1 VLRGIACGTN
11 PVIDAASSQRGE
23 AQWAAGTA
31 RAVPMA
37 PITPSSATV
46 RSGGSPCV
54 CIAAHPARADDVLT
68 ELHELGGAREGR
80 NKALVIFRPV
90 ASDSGG
96 QQPAQRSS

>member
-1 VLRGIACGTN
+1 M
-11 PVIDAASSQRGE
+11 
-23 AQWAAGTA
+23 AAGSA
-31 RAVPMA
+31 RPVPMA
-37 PITPSSATV
+37 PITPSSTTV
-46 RSGGSPCV
+46 RSGESPFV
-54 CIAAHPARADDVLT
+54 SIAAHPARADDVLT

>member
-1 VLRGIACGTN
+1 MLAIATTALATAKTTRPPPGQGDR
-11 PVIDAASSQRGE
+11 PQR
-23 AQWAAGTA
+23 
-31 RAVPMA
+31 R
-37 PITPSSATV
+37 IT
-46 RSGGSPCV
+46 CV
-54 CIAAHPARADDVLT
+54 SIAAHPARADDVLT

>member
-1 VLRGIACGTN
+1 MGCG
-11 PVIDAASSQRGE
+11 QR
-23 AQWAAGTA
+23 APRPDGTYHTLVGD
-31 RAVPMA
+31 RPQRR
-37 PITPSSATV
+37 IT
-46 RSGGSPCV
+46 CV
-54 CIAAHPARADDVLT
+54 SIAAHPARADDVLT